1 MTFKEKIQQDIVS
14 AMKAKEELR
23 LSVLRMLISAVKNRE
38 LEKRSKTGKEETLT
52 DEEVVATIRSEVKK
66 RKDAAGE
73 FTKGS
78 RADLAKKELAELKI
92 LEVYLPAEM
101 SDGALGEIVKE
112 VISSFD
118 VPTARDFGKIM
129 GEAMKRVKGQAS
141 GDRVSAFVKKF
152 LAS

>member
-1 MTFKEKIQQDIVS
+1 MTFKEKIQKDIVS

-38 LEKRSKTGKEETLT
+38 LEKRSKTGKEEALT
-52 DEEVVATIRSEVKK
+52 DEEMVATIRSEVKK
-66 RKDAAGE
+66 RKDASGE
-73 FTKGS
+73 FEKGW
-78 RADLAKKELAELKI
+78 RADLAEKELAELKI

-101 SDGALGEIVKE
+101 SDGALGDIVKE